1 MNNVKGK
8 YIQLPDG
15 VKKEIFKDN
24 DGNEYFISV
33 SKPFRCT
40 KDILNDINA
49 GKGDKY
55 VISTTMDIPIDS
67 RVSLYYYLDRAV
79 GESIKRKYI
88 WNLDKAKF
96 KYYITVVIDDK
107 SYIIDDQLNIAYSF
121 VDTISFDS
129 YDIAEEAIN
138 KLYDIINNF
147 ALGYIEYMKLAKL
160 NISTL
165 KPSNLFMVLVKKSI
179 KCDENGN
186 YFVTKELPF
195 GIKVSEKI
203 LFC

>member
-55 VISTTMDIPIDS
+55 VISTTIATPIES
-67 RVSLYYYLDRAV
+67 TVSLYYYLDRAV
-79 GESIKRKYI
+79 GEAIKRKSI

-96 KYYITVVIDDK
+96 KYYITVIIDHK
-107 SYIIDDQLNIAYSF
+107 SYIIDDQLNTVYSF
-121 VDTISFDS
+121 ADAISFGS

-138 KLYDIINNF
+138 KLYNIINNF
-147 ALGYIEYMKLAKL
+147 ALGYIEYMKLARL

-195 GIKVSEKI
+195 GIEVSEKI
-203 LFC
+203 LFH

>member
-55 VISTTMDIPIDS
+55 VISTTMGIPVES
-67 RVSLYYYLDRAV
+67 SVSLYYYLDRAV
-79 GESIKRKYI
+79 GESIKRKSI

-96 KYYITVVIDDK
+96 KYYITVVIDHK
-107 SYIIDDQLNIAYSF
+107 SYIIDDQLNIVYSF

-195 GIKVSEKI
+195 DIKVSEKI